1 MRKIRNQKGDIS
13 LLGILIV
20 LIGITMI
27 SGFFNIAK
35 KSWVKDELQS
45 ILDISTIN
53 ALSQSIDRD
62 KMREQIY
69 QIKGTGKYIDMR
81 GGYPTYGNDPSY
93 KNVIKTNL
101 SNELK
106 KNIKASNGTIISYNI
121 KHFDSDLRITPKGV
135 TSGFNI
141 VPQVKPQLYM
151 EAVILLDIKNIKD
164 FDDLNSYNLEFKNAI
179 SNNISN
185 VTVVETKKDGITTIA
200 VRTTSRIVFK

>member
-27 SGFFNIAK
+27 SGFFNITK
-35 KSWVKDELQS
+35 KSWVKSELQS

-121 KHFDSDLRITPKGV
+121 KHFDSDLYNTPKGV
-135 TSGFNI
+135 NSNNA
-141 VPQVKPQLYM
+141 PQVKPQLYM

-179 SNNISN
+179 SSNISN

>member
-27 SGFFNIAK
+27 SSFFNITK
-35 KSWVKDELQS
+35 KSWVKSELQS

-101 SNELK
+101 LNELK
-106 KNIKASNGTIISYNI
+106 KNIRVSASGTIISCNI
-121 KHFDSDLRITPKGV
+121 KNFDSNLYYTSKGV
-135 TSGFNI
+135 NSNNSS
-141 VPQVKPQLYM
+141 QLKPQLYM
-151 EAVILLDIKNIKD
+151 DAVILLDIKNIKD

-179 SNNISN
+179 SSNISN

>member
-27 SGFFNIAK
+27 SSFFNITK
-35 KSWVKDELQS
+35 KSWVKSELQS

-53 ALSQSIDRD
+53 ALSKSIDRD

-81 GGYPTYGNDPSY
+81 GGNPVFGNDPSY

-106 KNIKASNGTIISYNI
+106 KNIKASNGTIISYDI
-121 KHFDSDLRITPKGV
+121 KHFDSNLCYTLKGV
-135 TSGFNI
+135 NSNNSSQF
-141 VPQVKPQLYM
+141 KPQLYM
-151 EAVILLDIKNIKD
+151 EAVILLDIKNVKD
-164 FDDLNSYNLEFKNAI
+164 FDDLNSYNLKFQNAI
-179 SNNISN
+179 SSNISS

-200 VRTTSRIVFK
+200 VRTTSRIVFR

>member
-27 SGFFNIAK
+27 SGFFNITK
-35 KSWVKDELQS
+35 KSWVKSELQS

-69 QIKGTGKYIDMR
+69 QIKGTGKYIDIR

-121 KHFDSDLRITPKGV
+121 KHFDSDLYYTSKGV
-135 TSGFNI
+135 NSNNS
-141 VPQVKPQLYM
+141 PQVKPQLYM
-151 EAVILLDIKNIKD
+151 EAVILLDIKNVKD
-164 FDDLNSYNLEFKNAI
+164 FDNLNSYNLEFKNAI
-179 SNNISN
+179 SSNISN

>member
-27 SGFFNIAK
+27 SSFFNVTK
-35 KSWVKDELQS
+35 KSWVKSELQS

-69 QIKGTGKYIDMR
+69 QIKGTGKYVDMR
-81 GGYPTYGNDPSY
+81 GGYPTYGTDPSY

-121 KHFDSDLRITPKGV
+121 KHFDSDLYDTSKGV
-135 TSGFNI
+135 NSNNF
-141 VPQVKPQLYM
+141 PQVKPQLYM

-164 FDDLNSYNLEFKNAI
+164 FDYLNSYNLEFINAI
-179 SNNISN
+179 SSNISN

>member
-27 SGFFNIAK
+27 SSFFNITK
-35 KSWVKDELQS
+35 KSWVKSELQS

-81 GGYPTYGNDPSY
+81 GGYPTYGEDPAY

-106 KNIKASNGTIISYNI
+106 KNIKASASGTIISYNI
-121 KHFDSDLRITPKGV
+121 KNFDSNLYYTSKGV
-135 TSGFNI
+135 NSNNSS
-141 VPQVKPQLYM
+141 QSKPQLYM

-179 SNNISN
+179 SSNISN

>member
-27 SGFFNIAK
+27 SGFFNITK
-35 KSWVKDELQS
+35 KSWVKSELQS

-81 GGYPTYGNDPSY
+81 GGNPVFGNDPSY

-121 KHFDSDLRITPKGV
+121 KNFDSNLCYSSKGV
-135 TSGFNI
+135 NSNNSSQF
-141 VPQVKPQLYM
+141 KPQLYM

-164 FDDLNSYNLEFKNAI
+164 FDDLNSYNLKFQNAI
-179 SNNISN
+179 SSNISS

-200 VRTTSRIVFK
+200 VRTTSRIVFR

>member
-27 SGFFNIAK
+27 SGFFNITK
-35 KSWVKDELQS
+35 KSWVKSELQS

-69 QIKGTGKYIDMR
+69 QIKGTGKYIDTR
-81 GGYPTYGNDPSY
+81 GGYPTYGDDSAY
-93 KNVIKTNL
+93 KDVIKTNL

-106 KNIKASNGTIISYNI
+106 KNIKASNGTIISYDI
-121 KHFDSDLRITPKGV
+121 KHFDSNLEYNSKGV
-135 TSGFNI
+135 NSNNSS
-141 VPQVKPQLYM
+141 QLKPQLYM
-151 EAVILLDIKNIKD
+151 EAVILLDIKNVKD
-164 FDDLNSYNLEFKNAI
+164 FDNLNSYNLEFKNAI
-179 SNNISN
+179 SSNISN